1 MARLPGRWDIG
12 AMLIALGISDLY
24 GAVEAALVTAIERA
38 VATLGAGTVLA
49 LALVG
54 LVLGVEALARR
65 WGRPA

>member
-1 MARLPGRWDIG
+1 
-12 AMLIALGISDLY
+12 MLIALGISDLY

-38 VATLGAGTVLA
+38 VAALGAGTVLA

-65 WGRPA
+65 WRRPA